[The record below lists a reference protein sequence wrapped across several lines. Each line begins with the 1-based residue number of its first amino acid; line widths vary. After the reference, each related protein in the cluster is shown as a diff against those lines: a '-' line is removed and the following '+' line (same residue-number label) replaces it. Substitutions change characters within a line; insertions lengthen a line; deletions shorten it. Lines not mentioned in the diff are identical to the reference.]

1 MYKIQTRYEC
11 VTILHKGLSRECVYF
26 FDFSS
31 SHTFKD
37 LEKIVQQ
44 IMGLVINTRLWLFY
58 LRGNM
63 KESVLTIFWK
73 IAQKSEKILSL
84 IFGGLMQD

>member
-11 VTILHKGLSRECVYF
+11 VTILHKGLSPECVYF